1 MKMELRP
8 IRLGFDPRRLGWR
21 ALPLPA
27 IAPLRS
33 GMARRLDAR
42 SPRERWLFA
51 ALALVAVA
59 ALYATLVWRPIAA
72 AHAAALDDIARYDRI
87 AARLRVAGPDVARMA
102 AARSGTPSTTITES
116 AAKAG
121 LTIQRIEPQ
130 GANIGVTLDAAGFD
144 ALVGWLAALERDAGM
159 HVVDLKLERRPDPG
173 IVSAQVTLATT

>member
-1 MKMELRP
+1 MQLSA
-8 IRLGFDPRRLGWR
+8 IRLPVGVRRLPGLR

-33 GMARRLDAR
+33 GMARWIDAR
-42 SPRERWLFA
+42 SPRERWLIA
-51 ALALVAVA
+51 ALAVVAAATLLVA
-59 ALYATLVWRPIAA
+59 LVWRPIEA
-72 AHAAALDDIARYDRI
+72 AHSAALADIDRYDRI

-102 AARSGTPSTTITES
+102 AARAVTPSTTITDS

-130 GANIGVTLDAAGFD
+130 GVNIGVTLDAAGFD

-159 HVVDLKLERRPDPG
+159 RVVELKLERRPDPG
-173 IVSAQVTLATT
+173 VVSAQVTLATT